1 LVGKR
6 TGLPLFWLWGA
17 ARSEVPAYGSGVFRG
32 LVRDGMIARA
42 KEFTAMGL
50 KAIKMQVAHI
60 RPWREDVLNVKAMRE
75 AVGGGVEIMIDV
87 NMGWDADTA
96 IQAGHR
102 IDEFDPYW
110 LEEPVVAEDFTGYRR
125 IAAALKT
132 RIVGGESHF
141 GRNDL
146 RPFFEAPHPV
156 PILQPDPMR
165 GGYTELRKIAAA
177 AEPWGIKVAPHLF
190 HEHMI
195 HLLASIPNASWLE
208 YMTWNDDLWIE
219 PILPNKNG
227 TMTPPE
233 RPGHG
238 LAFRPEVLKDHR
250 IGGQS
255 ITA

>member
-1 LVGKR
+1 
-6 TGLPLFWLWGA
+6 
-17 ARSEVPAYGSGVFRG
+17 
-32 LVRDGMIARA
+32 MIARA

-50 KAIKMQVAHI
+50 RAIKMQVAHI
-60 RPWREDVLNVKAMRE
+60 RPWREDVGNVKAMRE
-75 AVGGGVEIMIDV
+75 AMGDGIEIMIDV

-110 LEEPVVAEDFTGYRR
+110 LEEPVIAEDFVGYRR
-125 IAAALKT
+125 IAAALRT

-141 GRNDL
+141 TRQDL
-146 RPFFEAPHPV
+146 RPFFETPCV

-177 AEPWGIKVAPHLF
+177 AEPWGIRIAPHLF
-190 HEHMI
+190 HEQMV
-195 HLLASIPNASWLE
+195 HLLASIPNASYLE
-208 YMTWNDDLWIE
+208 YMDWNDDLWVE
-219 PILPNKNG
+219 PILPDKDG
-227 TMTPPE
+227 MMTPPE

-250 IGGQS
+250 IGGQRMKG
-255 ITA
+255 